1 MPETNKELIEAL
13 AKIERQ
19 LLWLRDDY
27 KKKPKSNSLS
37 NIVLFIYSCAGAFTI
52 GVCHSTSFLQT
63 VCVAALWPVFLGFRV
78 GALITKLIG

>member
-37 NIVLFIYSCAGAFTI
+37 NISLFIYSCAGAFTV
-52 GVCHSTSFLQT
+52 GVCQSTGFLQSAY
-63 VCVAALWPVFLGFRV
+63 VVALWPVFLGFRV
-78 GALITKLIG
+78 GELITKLIG